1 MITVVEL
8 IEKLK
13 EFNPNSIVAVFD
25 DGMMDDATTVEIYD
39 QQPYPEYAERIVI
52 Y

>member
-1 MITVVEL
+1 MTVAEL

-25 DGMMDDATTVEIYD
+25 DGMMDDASTIEVYD
-39 QQPYPEYAERIVI
+39 HQPYPEYAERVVI